1 MGLQVFKYGT
11 GAKVQTFGRCWEA
24 SSQKEWVSEPTELAP
39 ATDRV
44 GHRPQ
49 AHSAGPVC
57 QGGAGASD

>member
-1 MGLQVFKYGT
+1 M
-11 GAKVQTFGRCWEA
+11 QTFGPCWEA

-44 GHRPQ
+44 GRGPQ

-57 QGGAGASD
+57 QGGAGVSDWFLMFLPSL